1 MKSVMRWPFWLH
13 RLPTTSPALCYL
25 STAACTTSPTS
36 MTVNDPAGAPPR
48 SYLFVP
54 ASNERL
60 LSSARTV
67 AADMIIIDLED
78 SVPSYEEEKR
88 IARQRAISAITSG
101 DWSTRRLSV
110 RVNAWESPWLLRVV
124 P

>member
-1 MKSVMRWPFWLH
+1 
-13 RLPTTSPALCYL
+13 
-25 STAACTTSPTS
+25 
-36 MTVNDPAGAPPR
+36 
-48 SYLFVP
+48 
-54 ASNERL
+54 
-60 LSSARTV
+60 
-67 AADMIIIDLED
+67 MIIIDLED